1 MRGLRRSLPGGLR
14 AGAPGRCFPGPARP
28 TARPARPGRSLLF
41 SFRLVRAASP
51 AARLSSPPVWLQGQ
65 LGEGGVASCPL
76 SNLRRWHQRTGRSF
90 VIEREEAA
98 GNVGPGGARRSGV
111 RGPSS
116 PSPRT
121 PDPRPWT
128 PDPRSRIPVLGP
140 WIPDRGPQPPPRPP
154 VSRCQDSHPR
164 QKKTQ
169 PGRKAPSTLRTW
181 AWAVTPGLREER
193 LRTMLGNEVR
203 GRAGA
208 WSLGE
213 EGDRMSLP
221 VR

>member
-98 GNVGPGGARRSGV
+98 GNVGPGGREGAGSA
-111 RGPSS
+111 GPRAPAPGPRIPDPGPQTPGPESQSS
-116 PSPRT
+116 DPGSQTADPSP
-121 PDPRPWT
+121 
-128 PDPRSRIPVLGP
+128 
-140 WIPDRGPQPPPRPP
+140 
-154 VSRCQDSHPR
+154 HPGH
-164 QKKTQ
+164 
-169 PGRKAPSTLRTW
+169 P
-181 AWAVTPGLREER
+181 
-193 LRTMLGNEVR
+193 
-203 GRAGA
+203 
-208 WSLGE
+208 
-213 EGDRMSLP
+213 
-221 VR
+221 